1 MRVLF
6 VLTCVGDA
14 PVLMVIVVNG
24 CRYASVLNSLIDY
37 LPLSKLAARFV
48 CHCQLK
54 FTRLVIHRIK
64 HFTLIELFRCCCI
77 VCLCVCLSVSVC
89 LCVCLCVCL
98 SWSASVPVSVLLSAH
113 LCLFVSMF
121 VFVCVGCWQET
132 NILGFKGPRKMSVII
147 PGMNMEH
154 ERVDFR
160 PRTVRHS
167 TQTPLSCTSCLIS
180 ASSRDAI
187 DKRLS

>member
-77 VCLCVCLSVSVC
+77 VCLCVCLYVYVCVCVSACLGLHLCLCLCFCLPISVC
-89 LCVCLCVCL
+89 LCLCLCLCVSAVDRRLTFWVSKDLVRCL
-98 SWSASVPVSVLLSAH
+98 SSSLEWTWSTRESTSDHERCVTPLRHLSAA
-113 LCLFVSMF
+113 LVVSF
-121 VFVCVGCWQET
+121 QLV
-132 NILGFKGPRKMSVII
+132 
-147 PGMNMEH
+147 PG
-154 ERVDFR
+154 
-160 PRTVRHS
+160 
-167 TQTPLSCTSCLIS
+167 TQ
-180 ASSRDAI
+180 
-187 DKRLS
+187 